1 MSTIKKETTVQEI
14 RANITQA
21 LKEKHGL
28 TIYAFSKSDLPR
40 KWGIELKPASIANVL
55 STGNVSFDT
64 FNKLY
69 RNLNLGDLSK
79 KEVVIKET
87 KYFI

>member
-1 MSTIKKETTVQEI
+1 MKTIKKEVAVQEI
-14 RANITQA
+14 RTNIIEA
-21 LKEKHGL
+21 LKERYGMS
-28 TIYAFSKSDLPR
+28 IYSFSKSELPQ

-79 KEVVIKET
+79 EEVVTKET